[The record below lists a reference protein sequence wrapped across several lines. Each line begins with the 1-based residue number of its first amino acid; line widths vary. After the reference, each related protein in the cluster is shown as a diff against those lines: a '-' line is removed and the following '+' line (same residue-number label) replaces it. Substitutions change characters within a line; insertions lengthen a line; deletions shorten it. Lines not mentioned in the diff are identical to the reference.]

1 MGSIN
6 PVAEIMRPVGPL
18 TASAA
23 ASFHADVRAVLKC
36 QHVSAIAV
44 DMAAV
49 ESVDD
54 AGLRAVL
61 ASFTLAQRSQKRFS
75 LYNVTP
81 AVRIVLELAQL
92 DRAIATSNRVEPAAA
107 AAA

>member
-1 MGSIN
+1 MGSIK
-6 PVAEIMRPVGPL
+6 PVVEIMRPVGPL
-18 TASAA
+18 TAATA
-23 ASFHADVRAVLKC
+23 PSFQQGVRAVLMSA
-36 QHVSAIAV
+36 HVSEIAI

-61 ASFTLAQRSQKRFS
+61 AGFTLAQRSQKRFS
-75 LYNVTP
+75 LYNVSP

-92 DRAIATSNRVEPAAA
+92 DRAISMPAFSPVAA
-107 AAA
+107 